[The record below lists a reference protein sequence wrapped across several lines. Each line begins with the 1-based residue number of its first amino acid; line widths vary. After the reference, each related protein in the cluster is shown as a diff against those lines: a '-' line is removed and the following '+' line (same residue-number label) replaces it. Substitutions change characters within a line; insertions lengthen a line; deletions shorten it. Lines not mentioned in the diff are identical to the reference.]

1 MRARLVAAVLVLAA
15 CAERPPLSPPAKA
28 DRLEL
33 LARALERRD
42 ADPAAAGALLQEAG
56 PGPVLERFRLEQWL
70 TALERA
76 GGSAQAWH
84 DALAAGLPVDL
95 ESRARLGLA
104 RRLAAEGRAAE
115 AAAILEQAPQAGR
128 VAADVLL
135 LELGQ
140 GPWRV
145 PAAARLAV
153 AAPGRLRRAAPDL
166 ERKVVASL
174 DPESLLVR
182 SASWRASG
190 SPARAA
196 AELAG
201 ERWRGEPE
209 RRRRVELA
217 RAEIAAGS
225 PERALRVL
233 QGSAADDA
241 EAQLARAEAFRRQGW
256 QRSPRPAARSSF
268 SSCVE
273 AARRAVAA
281 AGEARSIE
289 GDAWQ
294 LIAECGTEAG
304 TLAEAVA
311 AWWRAEAIGW
321 TGDRREWV
329 GRRLGV
335 ALALGGGDRS
345 EVARLAGALPDH
357 ERCFAFWASAAAPR
371 ARGSELAALADGAFA
386 DLYGLWAREVTGRPA
401 PGPAAAAASVD
412 PAPPPWSVAWLIERG
427 FVEEA
432 AAEWRRICGVRGT
445 WPAEA
450 IAEASLAERRGR
462 PLEAVRALRS
472 AIPELGTATMGQA
485 PANAVRIYLP
495 LPWSAELAAAAAES
509 GVEPWLLAGVAR
521 QESVFVAEAR
531 SPRGAVGVMQLLP
544 TTARA
549 HAIALGLG
557 SRPELERPEQNLR
570 IGARE
575 LRRLLDRFGAVEPA
589 LAAYNAG
596 EGRVRRWWQEAP
608 DRFRFTEAIPISE
621 TYTYVRRVRFLAE
634 AYRVFYAEQWGT
646 RP

>member
-1 MRARLVAAVLVLAA
+1 MRGRLVAVVLALAA
-15 CAERPPLSPPAKA
+15 CAERPPVAPPAETH
-28 DRLEL
+28 RLEL
-33 LARALERRD
+33 LARAVELRD
-42 ADPAAAGALLQEAG
+42 ADPAAAAALLQEAG
-56 PGPVLERFRLEQWL
+56 PGTVLERFRLEQWL

-76 GGSAQAWH
+76 GGSAQTWR
-84 DALAAGLPVDL
+84 DVLAAGLPVDL

-104 RRLAAEGRAAE
+104 RRLAADGHAAE
-115 AAAILEQAPQAGR
+115 AAAILEQAPPAGR
-128 VAADVLL
+128 VAADLLL

-140 GPWRV
+140 GPWRA

-153 AAPGRLRRAAPDL
+153 AAPGRLRRAAPEL
-166 ERKVVASL
+166 ERSAVASL
-174 DPESLLVR
+174 GPDSLLAR

-209 RRRRVELA
+209 RRRRLELA

-225 PERALRVL
+225 PDRALRVL
-233 QGSAADDA
+233 QGSAAGDA
-241 EAQLARAEAFRRQGW
+241 EAQLVRGEAYRRQGW
-256 QRSPRPAARSSF
+256 QRLPRPAARSSF
-268 SSCVE
+268 SSCLE
-273 AARRAVAA
+273 AARQAVAA
-281 AGEARSIE
+281 GPARSIE
-289 GDAWQ
+289 GEAWQ
-294 LIAECGTEAG
+294 LIAECGNEAG
-304 TLAEAVA
+304 RLAEAVE

-335 ALALGGGDRS
+335 ALALSGGDRS
-345 EVARLAGALPDH
+345 AVARLAGALPDQ
-357 ERCFAFWASAAAPR
+357 ERCLAFWSAAAAPR
-371 ARGSELAALADGAFA
+371 ARDGALATLADGAFA
-386 DLYGLWAREVTGRPA
+386 DLYGLWAREITGRPA

-412 PAPPPWSVAWLIERG
+412 PAVPPWSVAWLIERG
-427 FVEEA
+427 FDEA
-432 AAEWRRICGVRGT
+432 GAAEWRRICSVRGT

-472 AIPELGTATMGQA
+472 AIPELGTGSMDEA

-495 LPWSAELAAAAAES
+495 LPWSAELATAAAES

-521 QESVFVAEAR
+521 QESVFIAEAR
-531 SPRGAVGVMQLLP
+531 SPAGAVGVMQLLP
-544 TTARA
+544 ATARG

-557 SRPELERPEQNLR
+557 SRPALERPEQNLR

-596 EGRVRRWWQEAP
+596 ESRVRRWWHEEP
-608 DRFRFTEAIPISE
+608 DRLRFTEAIPIPE

-634 AYRVFYAEQWGT
+634 AYRVFYAEQWGI